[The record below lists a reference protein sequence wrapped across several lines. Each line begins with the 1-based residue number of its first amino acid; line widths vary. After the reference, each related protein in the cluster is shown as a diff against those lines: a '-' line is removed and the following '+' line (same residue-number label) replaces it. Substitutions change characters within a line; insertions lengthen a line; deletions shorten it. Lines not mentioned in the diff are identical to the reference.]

1 MNHNFKNGADLFKAI
16 IKNPKILTT
25 LPDEYRYDVDFLEP
39 FYIILNNEI
48 KPYIPKEVFNIL
60 KHHEII
66 IKNQNPPQPTF
77 KPNITLKN
85 ELEILHDILTDPKT
99 IESLPTDEKYN
110 NSFLEFIYIIWGDQ
124 IKPYIP
130 FEIFEQ
136 LENEA
141 LMKKYHQDYRQ
152 KQKNWEEEENKK
164 VLTKNKNCYQ

>member
-48 KPYIPKEVFNIL
+48 KP
-60 KHHEII
+60 
-66 IKNQNPPQPTF
+66 
-77 KPNITLKN
+77 NITLKN

-99 IESLPTDEKYN
+99 IESLPIDEKYN
-110 NSFLEFIYIIWGDQ
+110 NSFLEFIYIIWEDQ

>member
-1 MNHNFKNGADLFKAI
+1 MKNTT
-16 IKNPKILTT
+16 IL
-25 LPDEYRYDVDFLEP
+25 
-39 FYIILNNEI
+39 
-48 KPYIPKEVFNIL
+48 
-60 KHHEII
+60 
-66 IKNQNPPQPTF
+66 
-77 KPNITLKN
+77 
-85 ELEILHDILTDPKT
+85 
-99 IESLPTDEKYN
+99 
-110 NSFLEFIYIIWGDQ
+110 FLEFIYIIWGDQ